1 MNNKYINIYNNLVD
15 LTRNKNL
22 YKDFKNQDTFSDRLI
37 FFLLHFAFFLK
48 IYKVNNDKKLLQEI
62 YDYIFRQIELSIR
75 EIGYGDQSI
84 NKKMKDYLNLF
95 YAMIDKID
103 NWEDLTI
110 ESKGVLLSIFLDNAT
125 NYEYALTEMVGDEV
139 ANKAITHLKRD
150 GLYKKMPSEIMC
162 TFMLTDLEFT
172 YDKHEDSFVST
183 AELGIATIGTYS
195 VFRTIPGRVE
205 LVRDRGRDELVIYF
219 HLGDNHWYYFEYDT
233 FFNFETNDIHF
244 MEVWNKLKNSDK
256 ILENKATNQ
265 TLKMQVSRHG
275 RRDDFVDRFRD
286 FN

>member
-110 ESKGVLLSIFLDNAT
+110 ESREVLLNIFLDNAT
-125 NYEYALTEMVGDEV
+125 NYEYL
-139 ANKAITHLKRD
+139 AN
-150 GLYKKMPSEIMC
+150 
-162 TFMLTDLEFT
+162 
-172 YDKHEDSFVST
+172 
-183 AELGIATIGTYS
+183 
-195 VFRTIPGRVE
+195 
-205 LVRDRGRDELVIYF
+205 
-219 HLGDNHWYYFEYDT
+219 YFEKYRLNLINST
-233 FFNFETNDIHF
+233 LNFYIKGVVNH
-244 MEVWNKLKNSDK
+244 
-256 ILENKATNQ
+256 
-265 TLKMQVSRHG
+265 
-275 RRDDFVDRFRD
+275 
-286 FN
+286 